1 MPQKNCSASQSYSSL
16 SAKCGWGQ
24 RLNQSIL
31 KSRPKGKWKEGGE
44 RKRRAWVEARGA
56 LRDPRRLSRHA
67 GPAGR
72 LHTPPSGASARCG
85 AETACSR
92 NRAAPWA
99 AGRCQL
105 SVSAVAPSASQAA
118 IPGRRAR
125 SGRNRRTV
133 SPRRSAGWRSGT
145 EEPSGWVSSE
155 APLLARSDLFFFFP
169 CVATW
174 LSLCVCL
181 SKPPLLLR
189 TRVLL
194 DEGPPERLRFTSIT
208 SLETLPPSTVASEAL
223 GSGLPRVNCRGLG
236 TTQPLT
242 DTWLCDLRGS
252 TG

>member
-1 MPQKNCSASQSYSSL
+1 MFQKPC
-16 SAKCGWGQ
+16 
-24 RLNQSIL
+24 
-31 KSRPKGKWKEGGE
+31 
-44 RKRRAWVEARGA
+44 GA
-56 LRDPRRLSRHA
+56 LGGGKMPTLRLSRDA
-67 GPAGR
+67 VSFPGC
-72 LHTPPSGASARCG
+72 HTW
-85 AETACSR
+85 
-92 NRAAPWA
+92 APCAKWSKPQN
-99 AGRCQL
+99 CL
-105 SVSAVAPSASQAA
+105 S
-118 IPGRRAR
+118 
-125 SGRNRRTV
+125 
-133 SPRRSAGWRSGT
+133 SPLSGWRSGT

-155 APLLARSDLFFFFP
+155 APLLARSDLFFFFFP

-208 SLETLPPSTVASEAL
+208 SLETLPPSTVASEVL